1 MPNAQPL
8 PASQPT
14 NNENARKI
22 HKAKLAYAKFLRDLH
37 ALSEEQKQL
46 LDKEVKDLED
56 KRIEEIHAIIESMDI

>member
-1 MPNAQPL
+1 MPNTRSTQT
-8 PASQPT
+8 S
-14 NNENARKI
+14 NENERKI

-56 KRIEEIHAIIESMDI
+56 KKIEEIHAIIQSMDI